1 MTAIDEAKTAL
12 TKLSIAERR
21 TLLEWLATEPSNCLR
36 AFTALRG
43 SLVGDACVG
52 NTRIPLWLLESH
64 RRAGLSDVDLRK
76 AYPSLKQTDLTN
88 AWAFARA
95 HSDEMTRLIRENES
109 SAMSF
114 RTR

>member
-12 TKLSIAERR
+12 TKLSLTERR
-21 TLLEWLATEPSNCLR
+21 TLLEWLATEPVELAPGIYSTPGV
-36 AFTALRG
+36 AG
-43 SLVGDACVG
+43 GDACIG
-52 NTRIPLWLLESH
+52 NTRIPVWLLESH

-76 AYPSLKQTDLTN
+76 TYPSLKETDLTN

-109 SAMSF
+109 SGMA
-114 RTR
+114 